1 MISILGQCT
10 DMFGN
15 PLSPDCKD
23 RIMRF
28 LTEPSCN
35 SWDDI
40 AHLIITP
47 DGTTIWQAV
56 LRLNPAFPAHGR
68 AYDLEGKLVK
78 EWDQIPTP
86 IDVVRAIK
94 YCS

>member
-1 MISILGQCT
+1 
-10 DMFGN
+10 MFGHQI
-15 PLSPDCKD
+15 SPDCQE

-28 LTEPSCN
+28 LSDPSYD

-40 AHLIITP
+40 AHIIIAP
-47 DGTTIWQAV
+47 DGCTVWQAIS
-56 LRLNPAFPAHGR
+56 RLNPTFPAHGR
-68 AYDLEGKLVK
+68 SFDFEGKIIR
-78 EWDQIPTP
+78 EWEEIPLP